1 MCLARSKHNNNN
13 SLSNLCPLSL
23 ACVQQHFLRT
33 HLLPL
38 GNILPFF
45 LPPIFLPPSLQHLF
59 FARRRRLGRRR
70 RACSHSEYPSHT
82 PRRRLQP
89 RRRAAAAAAA
99 SQSLIS
105 YFSFPCRR
113 GRRRKVM
120 HIRSSSIGGGEKED
134 GRKKKSGGR
143 EGGKVQFSPFSL
155 VRRPETFAPGRKN
168 PLSSVLLHPPF
179 SPIPLVTLHLFTPL
193 TLSFSPR
200 SEGREDL
207 FLFFVPRACAVTS
220 PPLSPWHQFL
230 LLCAS
235 QTQFSSF
242 SSSVSGISRP
252 LVARSVLNYQ
262 RNETNIP
269 LQENN
274 SDRKKTELWKKFS

>member
-1 MCLARSKHNNNN
+1 MCLARSEHNNNN

-45 LPPIFLPPSLQHLF
+45 LPPIFLPPSSTSFSRGGGGLADGD
-59 FARRRRLGRRR
+59 ARAAIPNAPHTLRGGGCSLGGGRRR
-70 RACSHSEYPSHT
+70 
-82 PRRRLQP
+82 PR
-89 RRRAAAAAAA
+89 
-99 SQSLIS
+99 SLIS

-179 SPIPLVTLHLFTPL
+179 SPIPLVTLHLFTPP

-200 SEGREDL
+200 SEGRGNL

-242 SSSVSGISRP
+242 SRSVSGISRP
-252 LVARSVLNYQ
+252 LVAHSVLNYQ
-262 RNETNIP
+262 RIEKNIP
-269 LQENN
+269 IEENN

>member
-1 MCLARSKHNNNN
+1 MFGTLGAQQQQFIVKFMSPLPRVRSTAFPPYA
-13 SLSNLCPLSL
+13 SPPPR
-23 ACVQQHFLRT
+23 QHPSFLFA
-33 HLLPL
+33 P
-38 GNILPFF
+38 NF
-45 LPPIFLPPSLQHLF
+45 PPSLQHLF

-70 RACSHSEYPSHT
+70 RACSHSECPSHT
-82 PRRRLQP
+82 LRGGGCSLGGGRRRP
-89 RRRAAAAAAA
+89 R
-99 SQSLIS
+99 SFIS
-105 YFSFPCRR
+105 YFFFPCRR
-113 GRRRKVM
+113 GRGRKVM
-120 HIRSSSIGGGEKED
+120 HIRSSSRGGGEKED

-200 SEGREDL
+200 SEGRGDL

-252 LVARSVLNYQ
+252 LIAHSVLNYQ

-269 LQENN
+269 LEENN
-274 SDRKKTELWKKFS
+274 SDRKKAELWKKFS